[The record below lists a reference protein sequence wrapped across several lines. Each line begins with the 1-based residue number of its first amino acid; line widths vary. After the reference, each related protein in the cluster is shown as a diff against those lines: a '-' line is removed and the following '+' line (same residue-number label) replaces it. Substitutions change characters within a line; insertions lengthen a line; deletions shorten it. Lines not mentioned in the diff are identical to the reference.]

1 MARAPLV
8 TVPDEGAAWMVR
20 DALSSEGISVEVERA
35 RPDHPYTASAL
46 AKPMRLYVAEE
57 DLDHARVL
65 LAALEAEIAGSQD
78 ELNADA
84 LAAGNKEAPAAAL
97 GERSVPRL
105 SWAIAL
111 GLILLPL
118 PVVCFYARAWRT
130 GALFAGLYLA
140 GLACMVLGHPGV
152 ILTPAAKLA
161 DFSAGLPL
169 VVLARRRA
177 EQRRLGG
184 VSAGQQR

>member
-20 DALSSEGISVEVERA
+20 DALSTEGISVEVERA
-35 RPDHPYTASAL
+35 APDHPYTANAL
-46 AKPMRLYVAEE
+46 AKPMRLFVAEE
-57 DLDHARVL
+57 DLERARAVL
-65 LAALEAEIAGSQD
+65 ASLEAEIASSQD
-78 ELNADA
+78 ELHAEA
-84 LAAGNKEAPAAAL
+84 LATTNPEAELAAP

-111 GLILLPL
+111 GILLPI

-140 GLACMVLGHPGV
+140 GLACMFLGHPGV
-152 ILTPAAKLA
+152 ILTPASKLA
-161 DFSAGLPL
+161 DLSAGLPL

-177 EQRRLGG
+177 QHRRLNG
-184 VSAGQQR
+184 VSAGRRP